1 MWILA
6 ARKGCKSPLYPT
18 NSLWES
24 FYTLF
29 ISPPLNFLSPLNIK
43 KKKIHWESG
52 QFIIVLTSNRHQ
64 GLTAD
69 VRKFLWAA
77 CPWTVLNPC
86 SETTAST
93 KAFTTTCS
101 VSWHVGADRGQCDE
115 MKVWSV
121 SFSCSAHL
129 KIITDA
135 LLQIHLHCWN
145 QSLPHVT
152 SCLTFK
158 HRRAC
163 ILKLLHLFTASHDS
177 REAIKHVSWLITLLQ
192 SCHSLG
198 GTCRS
203 LQPRWVLSDCWV
215 TSGVLV

>member
-43 KKKIHWESG
+43 KKKNTLGKRPVYHSAYIK
-52 QFIIVLTSNRHQ
+52 QTSRTYSRCKKIPLSCLSLDCAEPMLWDHSVNQSFYYHMQCVMACGCWQRAVWWNE
-64 GLTAD
+64 G
-69 VRKFLWAA
+69 VISVIFL
-77 CPWTVLNPC
+77 
-86 SETTAST
+86 
-93 KAFTTTCS
+93 
-101 VSWHVGADRGQCDE
+101 
-115 MKVWSV
+115 
-121 SFSCSAHL
+121 SAHL